1 MAAVEG
7 VLALMIG
14 SLMSVMVG
22 AFKYMSKRNFL
33 VLWSFYSFLKV
44 HWYTENKELKLSWQ
58 WLLCD
63 TSMLEYSSLLFR
75 GQNSVALG
83 VRCTPT
89 PPAVLPTQNLH

>member
-14 SLMSVMVG
+14 SLMSVMVVV
-22 AFKYMSKRNFL
+22 FKYMSKRNFL
-33 VLWSFYSFLKV
+33 VLRSFYSFLKV

-63 TSMLEYSSLLFR
+63 ISMLEYSSVLCR
-75 GQNSVALG
+75 GQNTVALG
-83 VRCTPT
+83 VRRTPT
-89 PPAVLPTQNLH
+89 PPAVLPTQSLS